1 MINILQSNDRT
12 YERGTVK
19 DIKPIIAHPKGYGWT
34 FWYGFCLLGGYKFIL
49 GTIILIL
56 YFAFW

>member
-1 MINILQSNDRT
+1 
-12 YERGTVK
+12 VK